1 MAAVAGGAAALA
13 SVPVA
18 LASTNSAL
26 SALLSVASFGA
37 AGLLFGVVYRYATA
51 AATAATVASSASGAS
66 SEGSSSS
73 DGDGSAPSSS
83 SSSSV
88 VAPSADPAQLRA
100 GVVAAFGLARGI
112 GAADALQALAAADGK
127 FPLSLEVVGRGALA
141 AGEGV
146 LIAAFAATAVEAA
159 VRAGFVA
166 PLGGGSGGGGSED
179 K

>member
-1 MAAVAGGAAALA
+1 M
-13 SVPVA
+13 
-18 LASTNSAL
+18 
-26 SALLSVASFGA
+26 
-37 AGLLFGVVYRYATA
+37 
-51 AATAATVASSASGAS
+51 
-66 SEGSSSS
+66 
-73 DGDGSAPSSS
+73 
-83 SSSSV
+83 
-88 VAPSADPAQLRA
+88 ADPAQLRA

-112 GAADALQALAAADGK
+112 GAGDALQALAAAEGK

-166 PLGGGSGGGGSED
+166 PRGGGVSEE